1 MLAEAT
7 PVHRWVERWNAWW
20 FPAASTLPIAGA
32 RIVAV
37 AAQLFWF
44 GPNLPHHINLA
55 TQNSHFSD
63 PQPLIRLLDHLL
75 PRHVLFSAQ
84 GMTAVWWVTVIAGW
98 LALVGLRTR
107 TAIFVF
113 ALGTWFF
120 VSHGYSYAD
129 VHHREA
135 PFALFLMA
143 LPFAPSG
150 ARLSL
155 DALLR
160 RRRGLGP
167 GLTSALA
174 LWPLKFA
181 HVLLTMTYLST
192 GISKMISGGLR
203 WMNGYTLQNYILS
216 DAIDRSIPLGLW
228 VAQHYWLCVLLSIGT
243 VLFELFYFTSLLL
256 PRTAPLW
263 FLGGVFFHI
272 GLYYVAGHPF
282 YQFILLNFIL
292 FLFLD
297 PERVPGWLRRLDAVV
312 LQPDR
317 AWDLPQPG

>member
-1 MLAEAT
+1 
-7 PVHRWVERWNAWW
+7 VNRWLKRWDAWW
-20 FPAASTLPIAGA
+20 YPRASTLPLAGA
-32 RIVAV
+32 RLVAV
-37 AAQLFWF
+37 AAQLLWF
-44 GPNLPHHINLA
+44 GPNLPRHINLA

-75 PRHVLFSAQ
+75 PRHVLFSAT
-84 GMTAVWWVTVIAGW
+84 GMTAAWWVTAMAGW

-107 TAIFVF
+107 TALFVF

-160 RRRGLGP
+160 RRRGILP
-167 GLTSALA
+167 ELTSPLA
-174 LWPLKFA
+174 LWPLKFV

-192 GISKMISGGLR
+192 GISKLLAGGLG

-243 VLFELFYFTSLLL
+243 VLFELFYFVSLLL
-256 PRTAPLW
+256 PRTAPFW

-272 GLYYVAGHPF
+272 GLYFVAGHPF

-297 PERVPGWLRRLDAVV
+297 PERVPAWLQRLDAAL
-312 LQPDR
+312 LQPHR
-317 AWDLPQPG
+317 PREAPQPG

>member
-1 MLAEAT
+1 
-7 PVHRWVERWNAWW
+7 VKRWVERWNVWW
-20 FPAASTLPIAGA
+20 FPVASTLPLAGA

-84 GMTAVWWVTVIAGW
+84 GMTTVWWVTVIAGW
-98 LALVGLRTR
+98 LALVGFRTR
-107 TAIFVF
+107 TALFVF

-129 VHHREA
+129 IHHREA
-135 PFALFLMA
+135 PFALFQMA

-167 GLTSALA
+167 ELTSDLA

-228 VAQHYWLCVLLSIGT
+228 VAQHYWLCVALSIGT
-243 VLFELFYFTSLLL
+243 VVFELFYFTSLVV
-256 PRTAPLW
+256 PRSAPLW
-263 FLGGVFFHI
+263 FLGGVLFHI

-292 FLFLD
+292 LLFLD
-297 PERVPGWLRRLDAVV
+297 PGRVPGWLRRLDAAL

-317 AWDLPQPG
+317 AREAPQPG

>member
-1 MLAEAT
+1 
-7 PVHRWVERWNAWW
+7 VHRWIERWNAWW
-20 FPAASTLPIAGA
+20 FPATSTLPLAAA

-44 GPNLPHHINLA
+44 APNLARQINLA
-55 TQNSHFSD
+55 TQNSAFRD

-75 PRHVLFSAQ
+75 PRHVLFSAE
-84 GMTAVWWVTVIAGW
+84 GLTAVWWVTVVAGW
-98 LALVGLRTR
+98 LALVGWRTR
-107 TAIFVF
+107 TALFVF

-120 VSHGYSYAD
+120 ISHRYSYAD

-160 RRRGLGP
+160 GRQGRSP
-167 GLTSALA
+167 ELTSRLA
-174 LWPLKFA
+174 LWPLRFV
-181 HVLLTMTYLST
+181 HVLLTMTYFST
-192 GISKMISGGLR
+192 GVTKLLAGGLR
-203 WMNGYTLQNYILS
+203 WMNGYTLQNYLLS
-216 DAIDRSIPLGLW
+216 DALEGGIPLGLW
-228 VAQHYWLCVLLSIGT
+228 VAQHYWLCVALSVGT
-243 VLFELFYFTSLLL
+243 VIFEVGYFLSLVV
-256 PRTAPLW
+256 PRIAPLW

-282 YQFILLNFIL
+282 YQFILLNLLL

-297 PERVPGWLRRLDAVV
+297 PARLPGWLRRLDAAL
-312 LQPDR
+312 LQPGR
-317 AWDLPQPG
+317 PREAAQPG

>member
-1 MLAEAT
+1 M
-7 PVHRWVERWNAWW
+7 
-20 FPAASTLPIAGA
+20 
-32 RIVAV
+32 
-37 AAQLFWF
+37 
-44 GPNLPHHINLA
+44 
-55 TQNSHFSD
+55 
-63 PQPLIRLLDHLL
+63 
-75 PRHVLFSAQ
+75 
-84 GMTAVWWVTVIAGW
+84 AGW
-98 LALVGLRTR
+98 LALIGLRTR
-107 TAIFVF
+107 TALFVF

-160 RRRGLGP
+160 RRRGILP
-167 GLTSALA
+167 ELTSPLA
-174 LWPLKFA
+174 LWPLKFV

-192 GISKMISGGLR
+192 GISKLLAGGLG

-243 VLFELFYFTSLLL
+243 VLFELFYFVSLLL
-256 PRTAPLW
+256 PRTAPFW

-272 GLYYVAGHPF
+272 GLYFVAGHPF

-297 PERVPGWLRRLDAVV
+297 PERVPAWLQRLDAAL
-312 LQPDR
+312 LQAQRPR
-317 AWDLPQPG
+317 EAPQPG